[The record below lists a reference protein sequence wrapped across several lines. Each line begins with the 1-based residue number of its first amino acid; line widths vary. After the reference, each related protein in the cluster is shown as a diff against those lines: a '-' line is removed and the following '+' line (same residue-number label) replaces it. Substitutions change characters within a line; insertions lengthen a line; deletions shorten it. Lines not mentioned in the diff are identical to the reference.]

1 MSLSSTDNP
10 ISKLPSKIE
19 DVYEDVQSESII
31 KLKNLIFSIEK
42 GSDSSLTK
50 DISEYSSSDV
60 ENMRRQMNRLH
71 AKQTRLKKKNMTK
84 EMEVVRNFANT
95 TMCLYL
101 KNYASY
107 SRAHVLCLFEHV
119 RYSICSFANV
129 EF

>member
-31 KLKNLIFSIEK
+31 KLKNLISSIEK
-42 GSDSSLTK
+42 GNDSSLTK

-84 EMEVVRNFANT
+84 EMEVVRKFACIS
-95 TMCLYL
+95 MCL
-101 KNYASY
+101 
-107 SRAHVLCLFEHV
+107 
-119 RYSICSFANV
+119 
-129 EF
+129 